1 MIDINLIPAALRKDG
16 QGKANALEINIPK
29 EILVGTAIGVVLFL
43 IVVHLLIGA
52 IWLLSMGRL
61 AATNQEW
68 QKVAADKAQLD
79 AISGESTNLKKKI
92 KLISDMTTKKIVL
105 WAPKFNAISDDISR
119 GLWIRRMTLD
129 KTGLTIEGS
138 VVSKTRNEINNVGK
152 FISSLKLNDDFMK
165 DFSTLEVNSIERG
178 DNDAVEVT
186 DFTVIAK
193 QK

>member
-1 MIDINLIPAALRKDG
+1 
-16 QGKANALEINIPK
+16 
-29 EILVGTAIGVVLFL
+29 
-43 IVVHLLIGA
+43 
-52 IWLLSMGRL
+52 
-61 AATNQEW
+61 
-68 QKVAADKAQLD
+68 
-79 AISGESTNLKKKI
+79 
-92 KLISDMTTKKIVL
+92 
-105 WAPKFNAISDDISR
+105 
-119 GLWIRRMTLD
+119 MTLD